1 MDLPEAGAV
10 DGAEDEAA
18 VGALLDGGLARH
30 AEHGGAVLGA
40 VAQDGAHLVRRHERA
55 RGVVDADEL
64 RVGGDGLQAVVD
76 GVLRSAALA

>member
-1 MDLPEAGAV
+1 M
-10 DGAEDEAA
+10 
-18 VGALLDGGLARH
+18 
-30 AEHGGAVLGA
+30 LGA